1 MANSRDGR
9 GRYLSNGG
17 TDGPNEWAAPGA
29 QRDLDGVVG
38 HGDRDPRLA
47 VGYDIDAKNAFGHTS
62 MDGKMDQAQL
72 NRGWRYNNMSPTEP
86 MYTGEP
92 YYDIAKIRR
101 EKLDYKNMDFYNTDE
116 GFVERFNY
124 MDRL

>member
-1 MANSRDGR
+1 MRDVKN
-9 GRYLSNGG
+9 GRYFSNGDPE
-17 TDGPNEWAAPGA
+17 TPNTWAAPGA
-29 QRDLDGVVG
+29 ERDLDGVIG
-38 HGDRDPRLA
+38 HGDRDLRLA
-47 VGYDIDAKNAFGHTS
+47 VGYDIDAKNAFGHSVEDGMMSTPQLERGS
-62 MDGKMDQAQL
+62 RINEMD
-72 NRGWRYNNMSPTEP
+72 PTAP